1 MIFILILILIF
12 LGGDSLSAIITVN
25 PYETE
30 EGWLNTELLWDE
42 IEQFGVI
49 VGARGVGKT
58 YGWMDFSLD
67 RGFDTIR
74 DKYDF
79 ETLEEFEKLPEE
91 MKLDFQF
98 YYLRRTGTQAEA
110 AAEDLMLEDF
120 YIDFVNSLNEE
131 ILEKYDYYIEY
142 TGSKKG
148 PRKIYLVFREKEE
161 KKKRIRKSILLGRI
175 AALSMAEKIRG
186 PGVPE
191 IKIIIVDEFQAK
203 KNWDYLP
210 NEPAELE
217 DIYESIGRIRC
228 GTGDIKVVLLGNSG
242 TILNPYFDYYDYDE
256 FTELKTVKKGGEAVF
271 YHLPNKA
278 KRSEK
283 SKNLFKGSAYGK
295 YSLDN
300 DYADNQMFNVLRL
313 KDAVPPRKCLYNVV
327 IGDLP
332 MGIWKTG
339 DQKILISRITDDDK
353 PTFVDRMPI
362 NNEHQDI
369 QPYVIL
375 ADKVAHKTLHFDSP
389 ELRLKSEKHLRR
401 YVYHRKSSNT
411 WEKF

>member
-1 MIFILILILIF
+1 M
-12 LGGDSLSAIITVN
+12 SAIITVN

-161 KKKRIRKSILLGRI
+161 KKK
-175 AALSMAEKIRG
+175 
-186 PGVPE
+186 
-191 IKIIIVDEFQAK
+191 
-203 KNWDYLP
+203 
-210 NEPAELE
+210 ELE
-217 DIYESIGRIRC
+217 
-228 GTGDIKVVLLGNSG
+228 
-242 TILNPYFDYYDYDE
+242 NP
-256 FTELKTVKKGGEAVF
+256 
-271 YHLPNKA
+271 
-278 KRSEK
+278 
-283 SKNLFKGSAYGK
+283 
-295 YSLDN
+295 
-300 DYADNQMFNVLRL
+300 
-313 KDAVPPRKCLYNVV
+313 
-327 IGDLP
+327 
-332 MGIWKTG
+332 
-339 DQKILISRITDDDK
+339 
-353 PTFVDRMPI
+353 
-362 NNEHQDI
+362 
-369 QPYVIL
+369 
-375 ADKVAHKTLHFDSP
+375 
-389 ELRLKSEKHLRR
+389 
-401 YVYHRKSSNT
+401 SS
-411 WEKF
+411 